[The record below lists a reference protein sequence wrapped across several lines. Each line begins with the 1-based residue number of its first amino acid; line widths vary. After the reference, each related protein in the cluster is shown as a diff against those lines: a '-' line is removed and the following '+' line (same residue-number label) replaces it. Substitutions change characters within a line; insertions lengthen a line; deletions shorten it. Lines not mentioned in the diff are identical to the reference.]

1 MKQNISQYSRTCLG
15 VIIGNLLLIN
25 IIIIIKQDPLSGC
38 ISVLAGHVRRA
49 LGQFT
54 DLYVLVRE
62 HADTR
67 DSGGAVV
74 GTYVIVVVQLL
85 SPT

>member
-1 MKQNISQYSRTCLG
+1 M
-15 VIIGNLLLIN
+15 
-25 IIIIIKQDPLSGC
+25 
-38 ISVLAGHVRRA
+38 LAGHVRRA

-54 DLYVLVRE
+54 DLNVLVRE

-67 DSGGAVV
+67 DSGGAV
-74 GTYVIVVVQLL
+74 GTYVVVVVQLL